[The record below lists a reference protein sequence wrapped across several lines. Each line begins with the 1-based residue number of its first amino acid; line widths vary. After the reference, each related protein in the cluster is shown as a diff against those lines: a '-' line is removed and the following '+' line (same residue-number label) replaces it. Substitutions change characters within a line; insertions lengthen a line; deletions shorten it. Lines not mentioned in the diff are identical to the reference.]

1 MPEPQKA
8 QKAMP
13 GPQKAQK
20 AMPGPQKAQK
30 AQTTWHDRV
39 RERLASEGVIPSAHS
54 EAIDEIAE
62 HLSDLYVAAEREG
75 KTPADADAMVEAEL
89 ARMGPLAIAVGER
102 ARRRAPRPTGSGWWS
117 GLLADLRHAARGLR
131 INRGYSAIVIV
142 TLAIGIGACTAVF
155 SIVNAL
161 LLGPLPY
168 PRPHELVMLWES
180 EADNRDRTFIVAHP
194 VYEDWKRETRSFA
207 ALGIWEYRTYNV
219 ASSQEPEQVQGI
231 RTTASLFTVLGVA
244 PALGRIF
251 TEAEEKPGHRVVVIS
266 DGVWRAHFAGL
277 RSAIGSSL
285 RLNGEAF
292 EVIGVMPRGF
302 QFPWRNNG
310 VWLPFALDEREDR
323 QRGAHSFFV
332 AGRLKPEVEFERAR
346 ADVEQVGRS
355 LQQKYDENREE
366 GSTIT
371 RMSETGLATVRPML
385 TALMGA
391 VTLVLVIGCVNVA
404 NLQMGRAL
412 ARRREFA
419 VRMALGAGVGRVARQ
434 LLAESLVLAVAGGLG
449 GVFLAWGA
457 TQAADAVLT
466 PGFRALP
473 YRGEV
478 PIVIDASVLLFAA
491 GAAIACAALFGFA
504 PLVGL
509 GTRNPQRMLRDGD
522 RSSTAIADVAR
533 RSLVALE
540 VALAIVVLCGAG
552 LLVKSLTGLMQ
563 VRPGLDP
570 HEVLTL
576 QVSLPQ
582 ANTYGP
588 PVRESFCA
596 DLSSG
601 AEGLPGVLRIGA
613 ISHLPLSG
621 ANAGRLLT
629 VEGYAA
635 KADETVSGAYRLT
648 CPGYFATLGI
658 PIVEGRDFNHRD
670 VTKGERVVI
679 INRAMAR
686 AYWKD
691 GESPIGR
698 RLRLG
703 GPRSQNPWRTVVG
716 ITENVRHFGLDSEA
730 QREVFMPYAQAAW
743 PVMTIVAKT
752 LGDPMVWQSS
762 LRDVVRRVDP
772 DLPVAQVRSMEW
784 IVGSSTNWRQTPMR
798 LLAGFAAIGLLLA
811 SIGVYGVLAYYVSQ
825 RTREIGV
832 RAALGAT
839 RRQLASMVVRQS
851 MLPVAA
857 GVILGVAGSLAS
869 GRLLQQFLFEVRP
882 GDPQVIATIAALLV
896 GVGLLAS
903 WVPARRAARVDPL
916 VALREE

>member
-1 MPEPQKA
+1 MPDYR
-8 QKAMP
+8 
-13 GPQKAQK
+13 
-20 AMPGPQKAQK
+20 
-30 AQTTWHDRV
+30 DRL
-39 RERLASEGVIPSAHS
+39 RERLASEGIIPSAHA

-62 HLSDLYVAAEREG
+62 HLSDLRAAAERAG
-75 KTPADADAMVEAEL
+75 QSPADADAVVEAEL

-102 ARRRAPRPTGSGWWS
+102 ARRRAPHRAVSGWRS
-117 GLLADLRHAARGLR
+117 GLLVELRHAIRGLR
-131 INRGYSAIVIV
+131 INRGYSTIVV
-142 TLAIGIGACTAVF
+142 LTLAIGIGACTAVF

-180 EADNRDRTFIVAHP
+180 DANNRDRTFIVAHP

-219 ASSQEPEQVQGI
+219 ASSQEPEQLQGI
-231 RTTASLFTVLGVA
+231 RTTASLFAVLGVP

-251 TEAEEKPGHRVVVIS
+251 TEEEEKPGHRVVVIS
-266 DGVWRAHFAGL
+266 DGVWRTHFAGQP
-277 RSAIGSSL
+277 SAIGSSI
-285 RLNGEAF
+285 RLNGEPF
-292 EVIGVMPRGF
+292 EVIGVMPKGF

-323 QRGAHSFFV
+323 ERDAHSFLV
-332 AGRLKPEVEFERAR
+332 AGRLKPGVEFEKAR
-346 ADVEQVGRS
+346 ADVEHVGRS

-371 RMSETGLATVRPML
+371 RMSETGLGTVRPML

-391 VTLVLVIGCVNVA
+391 VALVLVIGCVNVA

-419 VRMALGAGVGRVARQ
+419 MRMALGAGISRVARQ

-449 GVFLAWGA
+449 GVFLAWAA

-478 PIVIDASVLLFAA
+478 PLVIDARVLLFAA
-491 GAAIACAALFGFA
+491 GAAIACAALFGFT
-504 PLVGL
+504 PLIGL
-509 GTRNPQRMLRDGD
+509 ASRNPQRLLREGD
-522 RSSTAIADVAR
+522 RSSTSIANVAR

-552 LLVKSLTGLMQ
+552 LLVKSLTSLMQ
-563 VRPGLDP
+563 VQPGLDP
-570 HEVLTL
+570 REVLTL

-582 ANTYGP
+582 ADTYGP
-588 PVRESFCA
+588 PERESFCA
-596 DLSSG
+596 DLSRS

-621 ANAGRLLT
+621 QNAGRLLT
-629 VEGYAA
+629 VEGYTA

-658 PIVEGRDFNHRD
+658 PIVEGRDFDHGD
-670 VTKGERVVI
+670 VTRGRRVVI
-679 INRAMAR
+679 INRAMAQ
-686 AYWKD
+686 AYWRQ

-698 RLRLG
+698 RLKLG
-703 GPRSQNPWRTVVG
+703 GPRSGNPWHEIVG
-716 ITENVRHFGLDSEA
+716 VTADVRHFGLDSET
-730 QREVFMPYAQAAW
+730 QREIFMPYTQAAW

-752 LGDPMVWQSS
+752 AGDPMAWQSS

-772 DLPVAQVRSMEW
+772 DLPVAQVRSMAW

-798 LLAGFAAIGLLLA
+798 LLTGFAAIGLLLA

-839 RRQLASMVVRQS
+839 RRQLAAMVVRQS
-851 MLPVAA
+851 MLPIGA
-857 GVILGVAGSLAS
+857 GVVLGVAGSLGS
-869 GRLLQQFLFEVRP
+869 GRLLQQFLFEVSP
-882 GDPQVIATIAALLV
+882 GDPQVIATIVALLV
-896 GVGLLAS
+896 GVGILAS
-903 WVPARRAARVDPL
+903 WLPARRAAAIDPL
-916 VALREE
+916 VALRDE